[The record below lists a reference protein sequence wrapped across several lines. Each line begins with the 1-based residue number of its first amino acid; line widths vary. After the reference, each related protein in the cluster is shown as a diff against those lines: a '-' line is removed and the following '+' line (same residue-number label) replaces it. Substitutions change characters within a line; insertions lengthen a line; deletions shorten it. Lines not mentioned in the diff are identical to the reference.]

1 MRTPQDIPYNVVD
14 GQPSAVSRQP
24 QRSENRSVLQV
35 FSRSVSEAANRTAR
49 RLRLRT
55 PSFAPFLPNSSP
67 ARRRSPPSLAP
78 PDPHP
83 SRPSPSK
90 HESPHGRTPRE
101 PGLCPPWL
109 SRASLI
115 LKQPRSDLCSRTP
128 IPSPAQAGA
137 WGGLGMDE
145 AADSSALLRRVE
157 ELQHGNLWS
166 SALLVAMFCVIDCFC
181 YSGSVLVYSFF
192 VVGGLVDVCAKLGYP
207 VSCGPCKISFPRPI
221 QTT

>member
-1 MRTPQDIPYNVVD
+1 
-14 GQPSAVSRQP
+14 
-24 QRSENRSVLQV
+24 
-35 FSRSVSEAANRTAR
+35 
-49 RLRLRT
+49 
-55 PSFAPFLPNSSP
+55 
-67 ARRRSPPSLAP
+67 
-78 PDPHP
+78 
-83 SRPSPSK
+83 
-90 HESPHGRTPRE
+90 
-101 PGLCPPWL
+101 L

-192 VVGGLVDVCAKLGYP
+192 VVGGLVDFCAKLGYP